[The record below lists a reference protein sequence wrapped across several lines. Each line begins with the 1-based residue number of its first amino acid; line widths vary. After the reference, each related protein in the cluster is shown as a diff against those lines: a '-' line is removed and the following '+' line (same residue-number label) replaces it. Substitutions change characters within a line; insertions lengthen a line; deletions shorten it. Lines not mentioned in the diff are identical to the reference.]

1 VLRDSCDKAIGKI
14 GQCSSLRRAKYR
26 QFHFEQSEKSF
37 LASLK
42 SQEDEES
49 YLMNFDLPEELQIL
63 RDTVRKFVDKELIPL
78 ERVYRHD
85 SEGPMPEHLLKPLQ
99 ETAKAMGLWMLDVPA
114 EYGGAGLGLLPRCII
129 HEEIARAAS
138 LPFRSLELFGPEVRP
153 VLFHCNDEQKK
164 KFLEPVL
171 RGELKFCFAQT
182 EPDAGSDPANM
193 RTRAVQDGDDFVI
206 NGTKRFITAAG
217 RADYAQLMA
226 VTDTEKRARG
236 GITCF
241 AVDLKSPGVLLER
254 QWPAMMGEA
263 PWQIVFDN
271 VRVPAA
277 NIIGAVGGGFSLA
290 QKWIGEGRIRGHGAR
305 PVGIARRALDMMIEY
320 AMVRVTFGRPLAD
333 RQAIQFMIAD
343 SAMELHAVRNMVY
356 ECAWRVDHGE
366 DVRDLSYM
374 VKVMATEMAS
384 RVVDRAIQVH
394 GGLGLMKELPLEW
407 WYRQIRSTR
416 ITEGANEVLRW
427 RLGQNIIRAHQ

>member
-1 VLRDSCDKAIGKI
+1 MD
-14 GQCSSLRRAKYR
+14 
-26 QFHFEQSEKSF
+26 F
-37 LASLK
+37 
-42 SQEDEES
+42 
-49 YLMNFDLPEELQIL
+49 NLPEEIQLL
-63 RDTVRKFVDKELIPL
+63 RETVRRFVDKELIPL
-78 ERVYRHD
+78 EREYRHD
-85 SEGPMPEHLLKPLQ
+85 SEGPMPEHLLGPLQ
-99 ETAKAMGLWMLDVPA
+99 EKTKAMGLWMLDVPA

-153 VLFHCNDEQKK
+153 VLFHCNDEQKER
-164 KFLEPVL
+164 FLKPVL

-193 RTRAVQDGDDFVI
+193 RTRAVQDGDSFVV

-226 VTDTEKRARG
+226 MTDPEKRARG

-254 QWPAMMGEA
+254 QWPTMMGEA
-263 PWQIVFDN
+263 PWQLVFDN

-277 NIIGAVGGGFSLA
+277 NVIGQVGGGFSIA

-320 AMVRVTFGRPLAD
+320 SKVRDHLRPAARRPPSDSVHDRRLGDGTSRRAQYGLRMRLARRSRRGRARSIL
-333 RQAIQFMIAD
+333 
-343 SAMELHAVRNMVY
+343 
-356 ECAWRVDHGE
+356 HGE
-366 DVRDLSYM
+366 GHGDRDG
-374 VKVMATEMAS
+374 EP
-384 RVVDRAIQVH
+384 RR
-394 GGLGLMKELPLEW
+394 
-407 WYRQIRSTR
+407 RSLDSSPRR
-416 ITEGANEVLRW
+416 IGANERTAPRMVVPPNPQHAHHRRRQRSPALAPRSKHHP
-427 RLGQNIIRAHQ
+427 RA